1 MARGAFILTVL
12 LFFFAFAYAR
22 IPFDLPATDVTDLD
36 PSSSLPESDSKPTL
50 FLSSEKPQDERTTV
64 VKLEPETAEAKP
76 LGINTNAKGVQATE
90 DLPVSEKETLTL
102 DAVLLNRPLT
112 MVRFR
117 PINRHFP
124 AKRPFPFRIYL
135 RGCHHGIK
143 PMIKPRIHGREVS
156 FGNDMILASESKPFY
171 PEMFRGSVRQIPA
184 RWVKFGH
191 RHHHHEGIPLLAFEK
206 HHDKFAKQ
214 RVQWPV
220 RHEEVEEEEK
230 GREEREEGGF
240 MKRIRKFLNHF

>member
-12 LFFFAFAYAR
+12 LFFFAFAYAH
-22 IPFDLPATDVTDLD
+22 IPFDQPATDVTDLD

-64 VKLEPETAEAKP
+64 VKLKPETAEAKP

-90 DLPVSEKETLTL
+90 DLPVSEIETLTL
-102 DAVLLNRPLT
+102 DAVPLNRPLT

-143 PMIKPRIHGREVS
+143 PMINPRIHGREVS
-156 FGNDMILASESKPFY
+156 FGNDMILASESKPFD

-191 RHHHHEGIPLLAFEK
+191 RHRHHEGIPLLAFEK
-206 HHDKFAKQ
+206 HHGKFAKQ

-220 RHEEVEEEEK
+220 RHEEEEEEK